1 MRGLTAAD
9 LYPRYAGNGKS
20 ALGVTATYRYLD
32 EQGDEVFQVVRL
44 DGKKFR
50 QRRPD
55 GAGQWIWNI
64 KGVRRVPYR
73 LPELIEAVAAGRE
86 SFVVEGEKDA
96 ETLRGHGLVATCNPG
111 GAGKWRQE
119 YCRYLDGATV
129 VILPDAD
136 EPGRRHAAH
145 VAQTLQ
151 GIAAS
156 VRVVELPGLHEH
168 GDVTDWLNAG
178 HTLSELQELVNMSG
192 QRAISDDATSMEDGA
207 ALLDD
212 VTSFLGRY
220 VVFPSSEARD
230 AVVLWVVH
238 THALDAADSTPRL
251 ALLSPEKG
259 SGKTRLL
266 EVIEMLVPT
275 ARHAVNMT
283 AAAMF
288 RALEAD
294 QPTLLFDE
302 ADSYFGAH
310 AAHEHED
317 LRALV
322 NAGHRRGAEVYRV
335 VGPATNM
342 ITKAFPAFAAV
353 ALAGIGDLPDTIL
366 DRAVLVRMRRRAPD
380 EQVEPFRARKV
391 RPEGDVLRQRLARWT
406 NDRSALLSDADPEMP
421 PGITDRAADVWEP
434 LVAIGDAAGGDWP
447 IRARNAAVVLNGERL
462 VADPSFGVRLLVDI
476 RSAFDEDGA
485 DRLTSTDLVTR
496 LCAGEETP
504 WGDLRGKALDPR
516 GLARRLKPYGIRPG
530 QHRFGHDTGK
540 GYLRSDF
547 TDAWNRYLPPAQGGE
562 TTETSETPAGHTTAL
577 TGDVSPVSAVSLP
590 ADGEGE
596 VSFLDEDGNLPD
608 AEAIEIVER
617 VFGACEVLLDDS
629 SNDFYATAAAEHW
642 IESLEA
648 LDEGP

>member
-1 MRGLTAAD
+1 
-9 LYPRYAGNGKS
+9 
-20 ALGVTATYRYLD
+20 
-32 EQGDEVFQVVRL
+32 
-44 DGKKFR
+44 
-50 QRRPD
+50 
-55 GAGQWIWNI
+55 
-64 KGVRRVPYR
+64 
-73 LPELIEAVAAGRE
+73 
-86 SFVVEGEKDA
+86 
-96 ETLRGHGLVATCNPG
+96 
-111 GAGKWRQE
+111 
-119 YCRYLDGATV
+119 
-129 VILPDAD
+129 
-136 EPGRRHAAH
+136 
-145 VAQTLQ
+145 
-151 GIAAS
+151 
-156 VRVVELPGLHEH
+156 
-168 GDVTDWLNAG
+168 
-178 HTLSELQELVNMSG
+178 
-192 QRAISDDATSMEDGA
+192 
-207 ALLDD
+207 
-212 VTSFLGRY
+212 
-220 VVFPSSEARD
+220 
-230 AVVLWVVH
+230 
-238 THALDAADSTPRL
+238 
-251 ALLSPEKG
+251 
-259 SGKTRLL
+259 
-266 EVIEMLVPT
+266 
-275 ARHAVNMT
+275 
-283 AAAMF
+283 
-288 RALEAD
+288 
-294 QPTLLFDE
+294 
-302 ADSYFGAH
+302 
-310 AAHEHED
+310 
-317 LRALV
+317 
-322 NAGHRRGAEVYRV
+322 
-335 VGPATNM
+335 
-342 ITKAFPAFAAV
+342 
-353 ALAGIGDLPDTIL
+353 
-366 DRAVLVRMRRRAPD
+366 
-380 EQVEPFRARKV
+380 
-391 RPEGDVLRQRLARWT
+391 
-406 NDRSALLSDADPEMP
+406 MP